1 MKLFLSAALFVISLA
16 SVRAEPFVIIVR
28 HAEKG
33 TNSDKDPDLSRAGV
47 ARAQILGSM
56 LKDSGIKA
64 VFATEFKR
72 TQQTAAV
79 VSKAIGGITPTMIPA
94 DATAELASKLRALN
108 ANALVVGHG
117 NTIPYLIKA
126 LGIDSPVEITE
137 NDYSQIF
144 VVTLGTKP
152 QLFRF
157 SYPNDSIR
165 FNGDNFQTQSPTPK

>member
-1 MKLFLSAALFVISLA
+1 MKAFLSSLLLVIA
-16 SVRAEPFVIIVR
+16 ISVLHADPFVVIVR

-33 TNSDKDPDLSRAGV
+33 TNSDKDPDLSPAGV
-47 ARAQILGSM
+47 ARAEILGSM
-56 LKDSGIKA
+56 LKDSRIKA

-79 VSKAIGGITPTMIPA
+79 VGKTIGITPTVIPA
-94 DATAELASKLRALN
+94 DATEQLASKLRELN
-108 ANALVVGHG
+108 GNALVVGHG

-126 LGIDSPVEITE
+126 LGIDSPVDITE

-144 VVTLGTKP
+144 VITLGAKP

-157 SYPNDSIR
+157 SYPNELPRS
-165 FNGDNFQTQSPTPK
+165 NGDKLQTESPPPK

>member
-1 MKLFLSAALFVISLA
+1 LSAFLLISFVPAA
-16 SVRAEPFVIIVR
+16 SADPFVIIVR
-28 HAEKG
+28 HAEKAN
-33 TNSDKDPDLSRAGV
+33 NSEKDPDLSRKGV
-47 ARAQILGSM
+47 ARAEILGTM

-72 TQQTAAV
+72 TQQTAAA
-79 VSKAIGGITPTMIPA
+79 VSKAIGGITPTVIPA

-126 LGIDSPVEITE
+126 LGIDSPVEIKE

-144 VVTLGTKP
+144 VVTLGANP

-157 SYPNDSIR
+157 SYPNDSTR
-165 FNGDNFQTQSPTPK
+165 STGDTVQSPSASPK

>member
-1 MKLFLSAALFVISLA
+1 MKAVLAALVILTSSIA
-16 SVRAEPFVIIVR
+16 VQADPFVIIVR

-33 TNSDKDPDLSRAGV
+33 TNSDKDPDLSKAGI
-47 ARAQILGSM
+47 ARAEILGSM
-56 LKDSGIKA
+56 LKNSGIKA
-64 VFATEFKR
+64 VFASEFKR
-72 TQQTAAV
+72 TQQTATA
-79 VSKAIGGITPTMIPA
+79 VSKSIGGITPTVIPA
-94 DATAELASKLRALN
+94 NATAELASKLRALN

-126 LGIDSPVEITE
+126 LGIDEPIEITE

-165 FNGDNFQTQSPTPK
+165 SNGDNARSESSPK

>member
-1 MKLFLSAALFVISLA
+1 MKAVLAALLFLAPLPSVSAD
-16 SVRAEPFVIIVR
+16 PFVVIVR

-33 TNSDKDPDLSRAGV
+33 TNSDKDPDLSPAGV
-47 ARAQILGSM
+47 ARAEILGSM

-79 VSKAIGGITPTMIPA
+79 VGKSIGITPTVVPA
-94 DATAELASKLRALN
+94 DATEQLASKLRELN
-108 ANALVVGHG
+108 GNALVVGHG

-126 LGIDSPVEITE
+126 LGIDSSVDITE

-144 VVTLGTKP
+144 VVTLGAKP

-165 FNGDNFQTQSPTPK
+165 FNGQSSPAK

>member
-1 MKLFLSAALFVISLA
+1 MKSLLSAFLLISFVPAA
-16 SVRAEPFVIIVR
+16 SADPFVIIVR
-28 HAEKG
+28 HAEKAN
-33 TNSDKDPDLSRAGV
+33 NSEKDPDLSRKGV
-47 ARAQILGSM
+47 ARAEILGTM

-72 TQQTAAV
+72 TQQTAAA
-79 VSKAIGGITPTMIPA
+79 VSKAIGGIAPTVIPA

-126 LGIDSPVEITE
+126 LGIDSPVEIKE

-144 VVTLGTKP
+144 VVTLGANP

-157 SYPNDSIR
+157 SYPNDSTR
-165 FNGDNFQTQSPTPK
+165 STGDTVQSPSASPK